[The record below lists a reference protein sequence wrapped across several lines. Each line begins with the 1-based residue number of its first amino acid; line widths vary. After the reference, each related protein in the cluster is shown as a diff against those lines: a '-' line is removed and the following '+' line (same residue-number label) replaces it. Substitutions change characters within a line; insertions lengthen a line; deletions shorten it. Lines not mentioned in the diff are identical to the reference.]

1 MSLITVSIFKFRHQS
16 VIVRQV
22 KPIATDLAGVEACLA
37 VRPVYLRNCGDDLE
51 AQFWNAAKL
60 RESIGE
66 AFENLYYTPAACP
79 NWSANASRVFHRRP
93 QSQLMQFW
101 KSVLKRIMSVTC
113 RTEHQFLSG

>member
-1 MSLITVSIFKFRHQS
+1 MS

-22 KPIATDLAGVEACLA
+22 KSIATWQEWKHAWLCGQFTW
-37 VRPVYLRNCGDDLE
+37 RNCGDDLE

-79 NWSANASRVFHRRP
+79 NWSANASRVFHRL
-93 QSQLMQFW
+93 QSQLMQF
-101 KSVLKRIMSVTC
+101 C
-113 RTEHQFLSG
+113 GNQFYIESCQ